1 MKAIAYFENLP
12 ADHPEALRDITLPEP
27 CRASATCWSRC
38 APSP

>member
-12 ADHPEALRDITLPEP
+12 ADHPEARDITLPEP
-27 CRASATCWSRC
+27 VRASATCWSRC